1 MQTIKSING
10 NKFTSTEKKHIKNA
24 ERIATKLHKIYHE
37 AQSLIIA
44 AGSNPFLVKKGIKI
58 DCSAQTGTDQ
68 KKRVYMT
75 FDCTISLPE
84 ELVK

>member
-1 MQTIKSING
+1 METSKPQNG
-10 NKFTSTEKKHIKNA
+10 NTLTTTEKKHIKNA
-24 ERIATKLHKIYHE
+24 ERIATKLHKLYNE
-37 AQSLIIA
+37 AQSLMIQ

-68 KKRVYMT
+68 KKRVYMM